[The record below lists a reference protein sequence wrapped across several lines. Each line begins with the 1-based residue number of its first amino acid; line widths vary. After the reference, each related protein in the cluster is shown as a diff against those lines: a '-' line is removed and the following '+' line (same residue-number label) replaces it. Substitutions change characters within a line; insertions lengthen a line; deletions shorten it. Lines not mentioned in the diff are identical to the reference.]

1 MGPVAHKIRNIFPNK
16 NEDPEKRYFKTIVLV
31 SIGIIILMIAAGLT
45 AFVITIQSDEL
56 TMVPNLEGV
65 ELENAIIS
73 LEERAL
79 FASIQLRYTNDP
91 GEKGMVISQ
100 DPVPGTS
107 VKANSR
113 VLLKVSKGS
122 PIENLDDFTGWDLDD
137 LEAHLRSMVNIYGP
151 LLSIKRPVVSVY
163 DDAPTGTIL
172 EQKPEPGTQLSEL
185 TELELV
191 VSRGPFGQTVTVLD
205 YVGLTYPEVIESV
218 VKTNIPFIFTSREMK
233 RGEEPGAVVSQSP
246 PVDEVVPRGTIMQFE
261 IAEPE
266 ELEDNMVFG
275 ILERTLPEY
284 EVPVRLIVE
293 AVSPLGVVKNLFSM
307 RHPGGLVT
315 VPYLEPE
322 DTQIRIIIGDQSPIT
337 YTVRKEQEE

>member
-1 MGPVAHKIRNIFPNK
+1 MGPVAHKIKNILPNK
-16 NEDPEKRYFKTIVLV
+16 NEDPEKRYFKTIVLLC
-31 SIGIIILMIAAGLT
+31 IGIIFLMAAAGIT

-65 ELENAIIS
+65 DLENALIS

-79 FASIQLRYTNDP
+79 FASIQLRYSNDP
-91 GEKGMVISQ
+91 GDKGMVVGQ

-113 VLLKVSKGS
+113 ILLKVSKGS

-163 DDAPTGTIL
+163 DESPTGTIL

-185 TELELV
+185 TALDLV
-191 VSRGPFGQTVTVLD
+191 VSRGPFGQTHVVLD
-205 YVGLTYPEVIESV
+205 YGGMAYPEVITSV
-218 VKTNIPFIFTSREMK
+218 VKTNIPFMFTSSPKK
-233 RGEEPGAVVSQSP
+233 RGDVGGTVVSQSP
-246 PVDEVVPRGTIMQFE
+246 PVDEVVPVGTILQFE
-261 IAEPE
+261 IAEPDE
-266 ELEDNMVFG
+266 QESGDLVFG

-284 EVPVRLIVE
+284 EVPVRLIAE
-293 AVSPLGVVKNLFSM
+293 AVSPLGVVKPIFSM
-307 RHPGGLVT
+307 RHPGGIVT

-337 YTVRKEQEE
+337 YTVRADE